1 MIKLKDSNPANEI
14 VALLKAN
21 NPLLGG
27 VNGDALIIKS
37 CKPAVTGTKSTTM
50 EIIGNG
56 NAGLVGTIAFNYDRL
71 DLTRVFNQFGVVTKK
86 PTVRVF
92 GNPGTTTTV
101 YNMISQINAA
111 LGTAFTVVGNY
122 PDLADATFTF
132 PAKAGFVDIVISG
145 KYSAD
150 GIPPTSIRIK
160 PGTTLTLTVANTGYK
175 LADVLTTRSV
185 RPLIRTDRNLNWS
198 LPEANSVDGLK
209 MHPALAARFIDF
221 SDIFAKSAAEIITY
235 VSYSGGG
242 NNYTYS
248 YDLTVA
254 TYDAINARLTA
265 SGLSTLT
272 SRRVYIAGDKYTP
285 TIEQAKTR
293 LGTDTSTLAT
303 VAAVNRSLYNRVMKI
318 PAANI
323 VVKAGVVNADYYL
336 HYNV

>member
-1 MIKLKDSNPANEI
+1 M
-14 VALLKAN
+14 
-21 NPLLGG
+21 
-27 VNGDALIIKS
+27 
-37 CKPAVTGTKSTTM
+37 
-50 EIIGNG
+50 
-56 NAGLVGTIAFNYDRL
+56 
-71 DLTRVFNQFGVVTKK
+71 FNQFGVVTKK

-111 LGTAFTVVGNY
+111 LDTAFTVVGNY

-145 KYSAD
+145 KYSVD

-198 LPEANSVDGLK
+198 LPEANSVDGLM
-209 MHPALAARFIDF
+209 MHPAFAARFIDF

-235 VSYSGGG
+235 VTQSGGG
-242 NNYTYS
+242 TNYTYS

-265 SGLSTLT
+265 SGLSTLA
-272 SRRVYIAGDKYTP
+272 SRRVYIAGDQYTP

-293 LGTDTSTLAT
+293 LGTYTSTLAT